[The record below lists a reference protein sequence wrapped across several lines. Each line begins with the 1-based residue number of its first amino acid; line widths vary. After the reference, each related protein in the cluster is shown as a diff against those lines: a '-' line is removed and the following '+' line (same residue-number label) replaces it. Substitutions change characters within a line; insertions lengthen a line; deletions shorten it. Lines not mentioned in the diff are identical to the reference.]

1 MRCIH
6 ICWPPY
12 VPLRNIAIGP
22 PPVKRGGPECFLWGL
37 GNQAHELG
45 DDEAAAGADDV
56 AEEGHE
62 DAHGDQGGGAGT
74 ASTGTVA
81 VMPMFAR
88 EATAQLNKLIYH
100 KFPGFVH
107 RKVKNPRDFNYI
119 GSNSPLWFIII

>member
-22 PPVKRGGPECFLWGL
+22 PLVKKGGPECFLWGL

-62 DAHGDQGGGAGT
+62 DAHGDQGGGAG
-74 ASTGTVA
+74 
-81 VMPMFAR
+81 
-88 EATAQLNKLIYH
+88 
-100 KFPGFVH
+100 PGEHWDGGGDADVCQGGH
-107 RKVKNPRDFNYI
+107 
-119 GSNSPLWFIII
+119 GAAE